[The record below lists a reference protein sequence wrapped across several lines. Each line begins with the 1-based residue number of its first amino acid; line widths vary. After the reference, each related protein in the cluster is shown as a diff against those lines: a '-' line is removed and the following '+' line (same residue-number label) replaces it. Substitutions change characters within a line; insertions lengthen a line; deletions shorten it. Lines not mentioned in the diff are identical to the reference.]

1 MTAWLLPLLLLA
13 QNSDP
18 AASSGRAAPE
28 TSATQAAKGPVATAT
43 RRAIILCGLPG
54 DADHRKL
61 FGESLELIYSGLTE
75 HHGFKA
81 ENVHV
86 LWADEPVEKDGPG
99 VKATRGTSQREVL
112 AKTVENIRASLAP
125 SDALWVFVLGHG
137 HYDVR
142 QSWLN
147 LPGPDISH
155 VEFGKLFA
163 GLNCKEQVFF
173 ITTPCSGFF
182 IKPLSQ
188 PGRIVITATE
198 ADLEVNETNF
208 PHKLAKAIGSPP
220 SYGEFDLD
228 QDRQVTLLDVY
239 LWAARETAQEYVSG
253 ELAATEHAQ
262 IDDSGDSRASEL
274 QIDYL
279 PEALGGRL
287 RPGANPSL
295 PQGDGKLARTILLD
309 WPPSPPSPIFSGNE

>member
-1 MTAWLLPLLLLA
+1 MTAAWLLPFILLA
-13 QNSDP
+13 AEDAP
-18 AASSGRAAPE
+18 ASPAPDISAAP
-28 TSATQAAKGPVATAT
+28 AT

-61 FGESLELIYSGLTE
+61 FGESVELLYGGLTNQ
-75 HHGFKA
+75 HGFKA

-86 LWADEPVEKDGPG
+86 LWPDAAVEKDGPA
-99 VKATRGTSQREVL
+99 VKATRGVSTREVL
-112 AKTVENIRASLAP
+112 AKSVEEIRAALTP
-125 SDALWVFVLGHG
+125 SDALWVFVFGHA
-137 HYDVR
+137 HYDAR

-155 VEFGKLFA
+155 VEFGQLFA
-163 GLNCKEQVFF
+163 KVECHEQVFF
-173 ITTPCSGFF
+173 ITTPCSGFYL
-182 IKPLSQ
+182 KALAK

-198 ADLEVNETNF
+198 PDLEVNETNF

-228 QDRQVTLLDVY
+228 QDRHVTLLDVY
-239 LWAARETAQEYVSG
+239 LWTARETAQEYASG

-262 IDDSGDSRASEL
+262 IDDSGDGRGAEL

-287 RPGANPSL
+287 RAGSDPPRPNGE
-295 PQGDGKLARTILLD
+295 GKLARTIFLD
-309 WPPSPPSPIFSGNE
+309 WPVSPPVPPTDRE